1 MFLTCEIFCEDY
13 VKEPSYRLYINDEL
27 MVERDFVI
35 PSDIQ
40 FRPRTV
46 LETIMLTGADFVVPS
61 DIYSHYE
68 FGADLDLPDGT
79 NTIAVESVKGTP
91 EFILGVVTINNK
103 KTSCTNGKFMI

>member
-13 VKEPSYRLYINDEL
+13 VKEPSYRLYINGEL
-27 MVERDFVI
+27 IVDRDFVI
-35 PSDIQ
+35 
-40 FRPRTV
+40 
-46 LETIMLTGADFVVPS
+46 PS

-79 NTIAVESVKGTP
+79 NTIVVESVKGNP

-103 KTSCTNGKFMI
+103 KTSCTNGKFII

>member
-35 PSDIQ
+35 PSDI
-40 FRPRTV
+40 
-46 LETIMLTGADFVVPS
+46 
-61 DIYSHYE
+61 YSHYE

-79 NTIAVESVKGTP
+79 NTIVVESVKGKP
-91 EFILGVVTINNK
+91 EFTLGAVTINNK

>member
-35 PSDIQ
+35 
-40 FRPRTV
+40 
-46 LETIMLTGADFVVPS
+46 PS